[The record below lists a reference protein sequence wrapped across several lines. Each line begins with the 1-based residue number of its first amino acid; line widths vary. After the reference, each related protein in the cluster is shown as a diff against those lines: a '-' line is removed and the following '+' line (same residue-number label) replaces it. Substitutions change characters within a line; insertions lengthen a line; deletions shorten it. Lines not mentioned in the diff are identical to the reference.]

1 MSKQNQEIQNN
12 EGQMVELQTRV
23 AFQEDTL
30 LALNDVVAE
39 QDAYIRALQLQV
51 QSLSKKVDDL
61 SQSIEQRDA
70 RGVGAAD
77 ERPPHY

>member
-1 MSKQNQEIQNN
+1 MSKQDNQSDE
-12 EGQMVELQTRV
+12 ERMVELQTRV

-30 LALNDVVAE
+30 LALNDVVTE

-51 QSLSKKVDDL
+51 QNLSKKVDEL
-61 SQSIEQRDA
+61 SQNIEQRGGQSSSA
-70 RGVGAAD
+70 TD